1 MINNSIHVVVE
12 PKQIQNQ
19 SRAITDQVNFDLI
32 SSLNL
37 PKSECNN
44 PSLT

>member
-1 MINNSIHVVVE
+1 MINNSIHVEVE
-12 PKQIQNQ
+12 PKQIQTQ

-37 PKSECNN
+37 SKSEFNN